1 MIKRRSLAL
10 LVAVSGVI
18 TVYIWTSS
26 REPASP
32 LAQLVSKHAKGPGVV
47 GAHVGARTES
57 KRRPL
62 DPEGR
67 LPESTTVTIL
77 PRTTPWVSLPPPRS
91 FAGDPVGL
99 VREVQ
104 RELKRVGCFFQEI
117 NGEWSPATRRATK
130 EFMDRVNA
138 VLPLDA
144 PDPVFLALLR
154 SESTVVCGNTCP
166 AGQDLTK
173 DNRCLPSALLAL
185 SPPQMAAL
193 LAQADT
199 KKLVG
204 DASTTQPVNRT
215 VASVPSAYRARRR
228 ANNSG
233 SWLFGIFGW

>member
-1 MIKRRSLAL
+1 VIKGRNLAL
-10 LVAVSGVI
+10 LAAVSGVV
-18 TVYIWTSS
+18 VYIGTSP

-32 LAQLVSKHAKGPGVV
+32 PALLFSEHAKNSSVV
-47 GAHVGARTES
+47 GAHVAASTEG
-57 KRRPL
+57 KRRSP
-62 DPEGR
+62 DPEVPE
-67 LPESTTVTIL
+67 PESTTVIVL
-77 PRTTPWVSLPPPRS
+77 PRSTQPVNLLPPQS

-104 RELKRVGCFFQEI
+104 RELKRVGCYFQEI
-117 NGEWSPATRRATK
+117 NGVWSPGTRRATK

-144 PDPVFLALLR
+144 PDPAFLALLR
-154 SESTVVCGNTCP
+154 SERTVVCGNTCP

-173 DNRCLPSALLAL
+173 DNRCFPSALLAL

-193 LAQADT
+193 LSRTDT

-204 DASTTQPVNRT
+204 DTSTTQPANQT